1 MVHCSHFFPVFS
13 LTLLTALNIE
23 KLDVAIVS
31 SCGIMNENEF
41 RLNNQILTVWLQVS
55 FCIVSLKYQPGMFL
69 HFYRNKIKTSSLDP
83 FHEKRCTMYLYMCID
98 VGKLFIDKAMWY
110 RTLVN

>member
-1 MVHCSHFFPVFS
+1 MVHCSKHFFAVFS
-13 LTLLTALNIE
+13 LTAINIE
-23 KLDVAIVS
+23 KLDVAIFS

-41 RLNNQILTVWLQVS
+41 RLINHILTVWLPVS
-55 FCIVSLKYQPGMFL
+55 FCIVSLEDQSGMFL

-98 VGKLFIDKAMWY
+98 VGKLLIDKVM
-110 RTLVN
+110 